1 MAGETLAAAL
11 IHVQVA
17 ASAITASIVAEAA
30 QLAALQAKAMVW
42 PAVAATVSVTLSA
55 ANSAALAAAAAVAV
69 VVVAAA
75 VAWSYAIM
83 PAHMAV
89 LCRTASLLAH
99 HKPRILA
106 FQLVAFRGPQL
117 PTNLSHATDGA

>member
-1 MAGETLAAAL
+1 M
-11 IHVQVA
+11 QVA
-17 ASAITASIVAEAA
+17 ASEITASIVAEAA

-42 PAVAATVSVTLSA
+42 PAVAATASVTLSA

-69 VVVAAA
+69 VVTVVAAA

-89 LCRTASLLAH
+89 LCRTASLLAL

-106 FQLVAFRGPQL
+106 FQLVAFRGSQL